1 MELLSLLIRP
11 GKCKICML
19 CYKECNNTL
28 NIYNN
33 VEIEGNII
41 SKDLNIAEI
50 IKYLFP
56 AFDLTLSYACQVCCG
71 LLYKMYLIMKENN
84 YRKEILT
91 IIINSL
97 HSELDVYDNLKL
109 EASKK
114 VYLNLNLSKIFNSK
128 NDVSI
133 KYFEH
138 NESFDRDIESIK
150 TFENV
155 SENVNEFSNSSLQ
168 KQCPHCSE
176 IFHDIKHYKT
186 HIKKH
191 GSKQKQK
198 YYNCNQCN
206 YKSHCKLSV
215 QGHINKNHLKTRPY
229 ICQMCFKS
237 FFHKKNLKEHIE
249 SHEQDHNEMCE
260 VCGKRFLH
268 KKNLVEHLKLHSG
281 DRPYECEICSKKF
294 VTSGRRLEHIKRIH
308 MEKTE
313 NCLFCD
319 KKFSLNKEL
328 TRHMKSVHS
337 AF

>member
-1 MELLSLLIRP
+1 MELLSLLINP

-33 VEIEGNII
+33 VEIEGNI
-41 SKDLNIAEI
+41 SKDLNIAAI
-50 IKYLFP
+50 VKHLFP
-56 AFDLTLSYACQVCCG
+56 AFDITLSYVCQVCSE
-71 LLYKMYLIMKENN
+71 LLYKMYLKMEENK
-84 YRKEILT
+84 YRKKILR
-91 IIINSL
+91 IIINTL
-97 HSELDVYDNLKL
+97 YNELNEYENLNI
-109 EASKK
+109 EALKK
-114 VYLNLNLSKIFNSK
+114 VYLNVNLSTILNSNQDAPTK
-128 NDVSI
+128 CSNNI
-133 KYFEH
+133 
-138 NESFDRDIESIK
+138 NFDRNIESNV
-150 TFENV
+150 FENEIETET
-155 SENVNEFSNSSLQ
+155 ENTDFSLQ
-168 KQCPHCSE
+168 RQCPHCSKL
-176 IFHDIKHYKT
+176 FDNIKRYKA
-186 HIKKH
+186 HVKSH

-198 YYNCNQCN
+198 YYYCNHCN

-215 QGHINKNHLKTRPY
+215 QGHINKNHLKTRPH

-249 SHEQDHNEMCE
+249 NHEQVHNEMCE

-268 KKNLVEHLKLHSG
+268 KRNLVEHLKLHSG

-337 AF
+337 TF